1 MKIGLLQTGR
11 FPAEMLDQY
20 GDYNHMFERFLAG
33 RALDMVTYAVLDGVL
48 PDDVNDA
55 DGWLISGSRVGVY
68 EAYDW
73 IPPLENFIREAYAC
87 AVPIAGICF
96 GHQILAQA
104 LGGRV
109 EKFPGGWSIGNK
121 HYAFEGF
128 PDGIR
133 LLAWHQDQVIEAPAD
148 ATVIGSSPFCK
159 YAALRYGDKA
169 FSIQAHPEFTAD
181 FLADL
186 LELLG
191 ESLPPAIVMQA
202 SAELRI
208 GTASR
213 EIADWIENFLKQNRL
228 RNTTPSV
235 QSQCSLSTGRD
246 L

>member
-11 FPAEMLDQY
+11 FPEEMLDQY
-20 GDYNHMFERFLAG
+20 GDYNNMFERFLAG

-48 PDDVNDA
+48 PDRVDEA
-55 DGWLISGSRVGVY
+55 EGWLITGSRVGVY

-73 IPPLENFIREAYAC
+73 IPPLENFIREAYAH
-87 AVPIAGICF
+87 AVPIVGICF
-96 GHQILAQA
+96 GHQILARA
-104 LGGRV
+104 LGGKV

-121 HYAFEGF
+121 HYSFEGF

-186 LELLG
+186 LELQRHF
-191 ESLPPAIVMQA
+191 LPSDIVMQA
-202 SAELRI
+202 NAELQTS
-208 GTASR
+208 TASR
-213 EIADWIENFLKQNRL
+213 EIADWIENFLKR
-228 RNTTPSV
+228 
-235 QSQCSLSTGRD
+235 GR
-246 L
+246 